1 MKLKRLSPGYYVG
14 NAVQGECVIHYI
26 TDRKLWYL
34 TYPGQPYPDDYFP
47 TLKEAKEALF
57 YWMEN
62 KT

>member
-1 MKLKRLSPGYYVG
+1 MG